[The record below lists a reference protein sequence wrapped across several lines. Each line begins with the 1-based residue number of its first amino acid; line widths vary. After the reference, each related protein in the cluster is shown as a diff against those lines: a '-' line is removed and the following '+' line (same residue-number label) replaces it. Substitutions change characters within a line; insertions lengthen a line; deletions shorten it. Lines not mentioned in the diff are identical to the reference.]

1 MKGKTKPKI
10 HFDSFGGSGP
20 LGVYWYDG
28 PYGLA
33 KECLEGDGVVFL
45 SPNGE
50 LLGAIFDD
58 VEESKDDQILIS
70 PLGHQIHVIV
80 TNKKVD
86 VELKQL
92 KRRA

>member
-33 KECLEGDGVVFL
+33 KECLEGVGVVFL
-45 SPNGE
+45 SSNGE

-58 VEESKDDQILIS
+58 IDESKDDQRLS
-70 PLGHQIHVIV
+70 
-80 TNKKVD
+80 
-86 VELKQL
+86 
-92 KRRA
+92 